1 MRGGVDST
9 RRVVLAALALV
20 MTAPGVAVAQ
30 DPRAIQVQKV
40 AREWLALADKLD
52 TAGTWKAA
60 GPRFQDAISDTRW
73 AALLRRERE
82 TRGAL
87 LQRTVVATTFGSSF
101 PALPAGGSYAMVRF
115 RTSFASQPNS
125 GEDVTLEQGADSVW
139 RVIGYVIR

>member
-40 AREWLALADKLD
+40 ARDWLALADKLD